1 MNPSE
6 ERAFLATQPAALE
19 AAKGPIE
26 IHGNPGWE
34 YSIKGS
40 GFGTA
45 GSLTIKGIAIPTERW
60 DDENVRGHMPIGAK
74 GEILLTPSRGKLLKN
89 ASGDNPAEYA
99 PAPPQ
104 RKGVYDPD
112 TWRSEANKKMAAQAV
127 ADKQERM
134 AAGARA

>member
-6 ERAFLATQPAALE
+6 ERAYLASRPEVIAA
-19 AAKGPIE
+19 AAGPIV

-45 GSLTIKGIAIPTERW
+45 GSLTIAGIAIPTERW

-74 GEILLTPSRGKLLKN
+74 GPILLTPSRGKLLKN
-89 ASGDNPAEYA
+89 ASGGNPAEYA

-104 RKGVYDPD
+104 RKGVYDP
-112 TWRSEANKKMAAQAV
+112 EATRAAADKRMAEQAI
-127 ADKQERM
+127 ADKQERQT
-134 AAGARA
+134 ARVSA

>member
-6 ERAFLATQPAALE
+6 ERAYLATLPAAIE
-19 AAKGPIE
+19 AAKGPIF
-26 IHGNPGWE
+26 ISGNPGWE

-45 GSLTIKGIAIPTERW
+45 GSLTIRGIAIPVERW

-74 GEILLTPSRGKLLKN
+74 GDILLTPSRGKLIKN
-89 ASGDNPAEYA
+89 ASGDNPAEYTD
-99 PAPPQ
+99 APPQ

-112 TWRSEANKKMAAQAV
+112 GWRSEANKKIAAQAV
-127 ADKQERM
+127 ADKQERLAM
-134 AAGARA
+134 GARG